1 MSASRGMRGRR
12 SAAMPRVS
20 AVASRARARAP
31 GERSPGVVAFRRGS
45 ASRAKLT
52 PAMAPRGRVDRR
64 RRSRRGGNARGVY
77 LTRRIRDA
85 SEGFRPHR
93 HARGVGARWK
103 VSPEVARSASRS
115 APRARVRASSSEK
128 YPSSPPRRR
137 VVWAFSQSMRT
148 MFAKQY
154 RNFALVSILGKF
166 WAGFLLLEI
175 AASQTVLSPDRR
187 RKSAWVPASTRR
199 FERRAAVFGTW
210 VSGIYFRSRGRR
222 LVSFF

>member
-175 AASQTVLSPDRR
+175 AASQAVLSADRR
-187 RKSAWVPASTRR
+187 REKARGLQPRR
-199 FERRAAVFGTW
+199 AGFERRAAVFGT
-210 VSGIYFRSRGRR
+210 GSRRFIFGPEDDC
-222 LVSFF
+222 V

>member
-175 AASQTVLSPDRR
+175 AASQTVLSPDAAGKKRVGSSLDAPVR
-187 RKSAWVPASTRR
+187 ASGGGFRNR
-199 FERRAAVFGTW
+199 
-210 VSGIYFRSRGRR
+210 VSGIYFRSRGRLR
-222 LVSFF
+222 VSFF